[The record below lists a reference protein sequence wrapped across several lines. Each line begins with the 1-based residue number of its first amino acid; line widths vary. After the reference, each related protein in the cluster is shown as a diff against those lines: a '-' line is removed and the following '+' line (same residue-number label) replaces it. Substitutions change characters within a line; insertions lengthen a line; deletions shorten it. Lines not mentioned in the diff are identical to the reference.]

1 MIRITESYSGT
12 RYWPERPSGGPRTG
26 KTAFMRRAAALSAAV
41 VLVAAASS
49 ASAQHVRLDAA
60 YSIHLTGIPIGQGA
74 VILDLN
80 EAGFAAAGTA
90 KFTGLVR
97 MISKGE
103 GTSTVR
109 GSFQQNRVVASL
121 YSMQSNSSDRNE
133 KVDINVVNGFA
144 KEFSVLPPPK
154 DADAAR
160 VPITQAARTNVV
172 DPLSAGL
179 MLVATPGDVLN
190 PESCNRTLPIF
201 DARFRYDVV
210 LSYLRTEQVAKKT
223 DGYQGPVLV
232 CQARYV
238 PIAGHRTDRPQV
250 QQLANN
256 KELFVWLAP
265 VAGTRVLVPIK
276 VSIATGIGTMVVE
289 ATKFRAGPR

>member
-1 MIRITESYSGT
+1 
-12 RYWPERPSGGPRTG
+12 
-26 KTAFMRRAAALSAAV
+26 MRRLAVPAAGLLLAAIATSAAA
-41 VLVAAASS
+41 
-49 ASAQHVRLDAA
+49 QTTRLDAV

-80 EAGFAAAGTA
+80 ENGFAAAGTA

-109 GSFQQNRVVASL
+109 GSFQANRVISSL
-121 YSMQSNSSDRNE
+121 FSTESNTSDRKE
-133 KVDINVVNGFA
+133 KVEIVVENGFA
-144 KEFSVLPPPK
+144 KEFSVLPPPP
-154 DADAAR
+154 DLDVNR
-160 VPITQAARTNVV
+160 VPLTTAARTNVV

-179 MLVATPGDVLN
+179 MLVSAPGDVLK
-190 PESCNRTLPIF
+190 PESCNRTIPIF
-201 DARFRYDVV
+201 DARFRYDVE
-210 LSYLRTEQVAKKT
+210 LSYLRTETAPKKIE
-223 DGYQGPVLV
+223 GYQGPIIV
-232 CQARYV
+232 CQARYI

-256 KELFVWLAP
+256 RELFVWLAP

-289 ATKFRAGPR
+289 ATRFRAAPR

>member
-1 MIRITESYSGT
+1 
-12 RYWPERPSGGPRTG
+12 
-26 KTAFMRRAAALSAAV
+26 MRRFAFSAAALLLATGI
-41 VLVAAASS
+41 L
-49 ASAQHVRLDAA
+49 SAQVAQTRLDAT

-80 EAGFAAAGTA
+80 EAGFAAAGSA

-109 GSFQQNRVVASL
+109 GSFQANRVISSL
-121 YSMQSNSSDRNE
+121 YSTQSNTSERNE
-133 KVDINVVNGFA
+133 KIEINVVNGYA
-144 KEFSVLPPPK
+144 KEFSVMPPPK
-154 DADAAR
+154 DLDRNR
-160 VPITQAARTNVV
+160 VPITSADRTNVV

-179 MLVATPGDVLN
+179 MLVSAPGDVLN

-210 LSYLRTEQVAKKT
+210 LSYLRTEKAPTKT
-223 DGYQGPVLV
+223 EGYQGPVLV

-238 PIAGHRTDRPQV
+238 PISGHRTDRPQV

-256 KELFVWLAP
+256 RDLFVWLAP

-276 VSIATGIGTMVVE
+276 VSISTGVGTMVVE
-289 ATKFRAGPR
+289 AMRFRASPMR

>member
-1 MIRITESYSGT
+1 M
-12 RYWPERPSGGPRTG
+12 PRSTLSVAALFLAASTCG
-26 KTAFMRRAAALSAAV
+26 AAA
-41 VLVAAASS
+41 
-49 ASAQHVRLDAA
+49 QQTRLDAA
-60 YSIHLTGIPIGQGA
+60 YSIHLAGIPIGQGA

-97 MISKGE
+97 MIAKGE

-109 GSFQQNRVVASL
+109 GSFQGTRVISSVFST
-121 YSMQSNSSDRNE
+121 QSNTSERNE
-133 KVDINVVNGFA
+133 KVEISVENGFA

-154 DADAAR
+154 DLDVNR

-179 MLVATPGDVLN
+179 MLVATQGDVLN
-190 PESCNRTLPIF
+190 PASCNRTIPIF
-201 DARFRYDVV
+201 DARFRYDVE
-210 LSYLRTEQVAKKT
+210 LTYLRTEQAPKKT
-223 DGYQGPVLV
+223 EGYQGPILV
-232 CQARYV
+232 CQARYI

-250 QQLANN
+250 QQLAKNR
-256 KELFVWLAP
+256 ELFVSLAP

-289 ATKFRAGPR
+289 ATRFRTIPAR

>member
-1 MIRITESYSGT
+1 
-12 RYWPERPSGGPRTG
+12 
-26 KTAFMRRAAALSAAV
+26 MRLPAAYAAALLLAAGAPSAF
-41 VLVAAASS
+41 
-49 ASAQHVRLDAA
+49 AQNARLDAA
-60 YSIHLTGIPIGQGA
+60 YSVHLTGIPIGAGA
-74 VILDLN
+74 IILDLN
-80 EAGFAAAGTA
+80 EAGFAAAGSA

-109 GSFQQNRVVASL
+109 GSFQQNRVISSL
-121 YSMQSNSSDRNE
+121 YSTTSNSTERNE
-133 KVDINVVNGFA
+133 KIDINIVNGFA

-154 DADAAR
+154 DLDVNR
-160 VPITQAARTNVV
+160 VPITQADRTNVV

-179 MLVATPGDVLN
+179 ILVSAPGDVLN

-201 DARFRYDVV
+201 DARFRYNVV
-210 LSYLRTEQVAKKT
+210 LTYLRTERAPAKT

-238 PIAGHRTDRPQV
+238 PISGHRTDRPQV

-256 KELFVWLAP
+256 KDLFIWLAP
-265 VAGTRVLVPIK
+265 VAGTRALVPIK
-276 VSIATGIGTMVVE
+276 VSISTALGTMVVE
-289 ATKFRAGPR
+289 ATRFRASAR

>member
-1 MIRITESYSGT
+1 
-12 RYWPERPSGGPRTG
+12 
-26 KTAFMRRAAALSAAV
+26 MRRLAVSAAAL
-41 VLVAAASS
+41 LLLAASTP
-49 ASAQHVRLDAA
+49 AAFAQTRLNAA
-60 YSIHLTGIPIGQGA
+60 YSVYLTGIPIGQGA
-74 VILDLN
+74 IIVDLN
-80 EAGFAAAGTA
+80 EAGYAAAGSA

-109 GSFQQNRVVASL
+109 GSFANNRVISSL
-121 YSMQSNSSDRNE
+121 YSMQSHSVDRDE
-133 KVDINVVNGFA
+133 KVDITVENGFA

-154 DADAAR
+154 DLDINR
-160 VPITQAARTNVV
+160 VPITSAARTNVV

-179 MLVATPGDVLN
+179 VLVAAPGDALS

-210 LSYLRTEQVAKKT
+210 LSYARTEGAPKKVE
-223 DGYQGPVLV
+223 GYTGPVLV

-250 QQLANN
+250 RELANN
-256 KELFVWLAP
+256 RNLFVWLAP
-265 VAGTRVLVPIK
+265 VAGTRALVPIK
-276 VSIATGIGTMVVE
+276 VSIATPIGTMVVE
-289 ATKFRAGPR
+289 ATRFQTGPTPR

>member
-1 MIRITESYSGT
+1 
-12 RYWPERPSGGPRTG
+12 
-26 KTAFMRRAAALSAAV
+26 MRRLAAAAAALFLV
-41 VLVAAASS
+41 VQVLFVQATG
-49 ASAQHVRLDAA
+49 ASAQTTRLDAV

-74 VILDLN
+74 VILDIN
-80 EAGFAAAGTA
+80 QTGFAAAGTA

-109 GSFQQNRVVASL
+109 GSFQANRVIS
-121 YSMQSNSSDRNE
+121 SIFSTQSNTSDRNE
-133 KVDINVVNGFA
+133 KIEIVVENGFA
-144 KEFSVLPPPK
+144 KEFSVMPPPRDLDK
-154 DADAAR
+154 NR
-160 VPITQAARTNVV
+160 VPLTQAARTNVV

-179 MLVATPGDVLN
+179 MLVSAPGDVLN
-190 PESCNRTLPIF
+190 PQSCNRTIPIF

-210 LSYLRTEQVAKKT
+210 LSYLRTETAPKKI
-223 DGYQGPVLV
+223 DGYDGAVLV

-238 PIAGHRTDRPQV
+238 PVAGHRTDRPQV
-250 QQLANN
+250 EQLAKN

-265 VAGTRVLVPIK
+265 VAGTRALVPIK

-289 ATKFRAGPR
+289 ATRFRATQR

>member
-1 MIRITESYSGT
+1 M
-12 RYWPERPSGGPRTG
+12 
-26 KTAFMRRAAALSAAV
+26 KTSRAMRRLALSAATV
-41 VLVAAASS
+41 ILATGVAEAQS
-49 ASAQHVRLDAA
+49 AHTRLDAV
-60 YSIHLTGIPIGQGA
+60 YSVHLTGIPIGQGA

-80 EAGFAAAGTA
+80 DAGFAAAGTA

-103 GTSTVR
+103 GSSTVR
-109 GSFQQNRVVASL
+109 GSFQANRVIS
-121 YSMQSNSSDRNE
+121 SMFSTQSNSGDRNE
-133 KVDINVVNGFA
+133 KVEINVVNGFA

-154 DADAAR
+154 DLDRNR
-160 VPITQAARTNVV
+160 VPITNADRTNVV

-179 MLVATPGDVLN
+179 MLVSAPGDVLN

-210 LSYLRTEQVAKKT
+210 LSYLRTEKAAAKT

-250 QQLANN
+250 QQLASNRD
-256 KELFVWLAP
+256 LFVWLAP

-276 VSIATGIGTMVVE
+276 VSIATGVGTMVVE
-289 ATKFRAGPR
+289 ATRFRAGPPR

>member
-1 MIRITESYSGT
+1 MILPGESLRPDPSPDPSTE
-12 RYWPERPSGGPRTG
+12 RTS
-26 KTAFMRRAAALSAAV
+26 FMRRLAVPAAV
-41 VLVAAASS
+41 LFMAASASGAFAQTTQPS
-49 ASAQHVRLDAA
+49 A
-60 YSIHLTGIPIGQGA
+60 LTFDYVLEIAIGQGP

-80 EAGFAAAGTA
+80 ESGFAAAGTA

-109 GSFQQNRVVASL
+109 GAFTQNRVTSSVYAT
-121 YSMQSNSSDRNE
+121 QSNSSERKE
-133 KVDINVVNGFA
+133 KIDIVVENGFA
-144 KEFSVLPPPK
+144 KEFSVLPPPP
-154 DADAAR
+154 DLDRNR
-160 VPITQAARTNVV
+160 VPITQDARTNVV

-179 MLVATPGDVLN
+179 MLVSAPGDVLN
-190 PESCNRTLPIF
+190 PQSCNRTLPIF

-210 LSYLRTEQVAKKT
+210 LSYLRTETAPKKT

-238 PIAGHRTDRPQV
+238 PVAGHRTDRQQV

-265 VAGTRVLVPIK
+265 VSDTRVLVPIK
-276 VSIATGIGTMVVE
+276 VSISTPIGTMVVE
-289 ATKFRAGPR
+289 ATRFRATPR

>member
-1 MIRITESYSGT
+1 MIPLTESARPGLRT
-12 RYWPERPSGGPRTG
+12 ERIS
-26 KTAFMRRAAALSAAV
+26 FMRRFVVPAAAMLLAAHATGA
-41 VLVAAASS
+41 L
-49 ASAQHVRLDAA
+49 AQTTRLDAA

-80 EAGFAAAGTA
+80 EAGFAAAGSA

-103 GTSTVR
+103 GASTVR
-109 GSFQQNRVVASL
+109 GSFLQNRVISSIYAT
-121 YSMQSNSSDRNE
+121 QSNTSDRNE
-133 KVDINVVNGFA
+133 KIEIVVENGFA
-144 KEFSVLPPPK
+144 KEFSVLPPPP
-154 DADAAR
+154 DLDRNR

-179 MLVATPGDVLN
+179 MLVSAPGDVMN
-190 PESCNRTLPIF
+190 PGSCNRTVPIF

-210 LSYLRTEQVAKKT
+210 LSYLRTEKASTKT

-238 PIAGHRTDRPQV
+238 PVAGHRTDRPQV

-256 KELFVWLAP
+256 RELFVWLAP

-289 ATKFRAGPR
+289 ATRFRAIPR

>member
-1 MIRITESYSGT
+1 
-12 RYWPERPSGGPRTG
+12 
-26 KTAFMRRAAALSAAV
+26 MRRAAAFSAAF
-41 VLVAAASS
+41 VLFAGVPAAD
-49 ASAQHVRLDAA
+49 AQQQVRLDAA
-60 YSIHLTGIPIGQGA
+60 YSVHLTGIPIGQGA

-80 EAGFAAAGTA
+80 ESGFAAAGTA

-109 GSFQQNRVVASL
+109 GTFQQNRVIASL
-121 YSMQSNSSDRNE
+121 YSMQSNSTDRNE

-154 DADAAR
+154 DAEIKR
-160 VPITQAARTNVV
+160 VPLTQAARTNVV

-179 MLVATPGDVLN
+179 MLVSAPGDVLN

-210 LSYLRTEQVAKKT
+210 LSYLRTEQAPKKI
-223 DGYQGPVLV
+223 DGYSGPILV

-256 KELFVWLAP
+256 RELFVWLAP

-276 VSIATGIGTMVVE
+276 VSISTGIGTMVVE
-289 ATKFRAGPR
+289 ATRFRSSAAR

>member
-1 MIRITESYSGT
+1 
-12 RYWPERPSGGPRTG
+12 
-26 KTAFMRRAAALSAAV
+26 MRRFAVSAAV
-41 VLVAAASS
+41 LAIAAGVSS
-49 ASAQHVRLDAA
+49 AEAQTARLDAA
-60 YSIHLTGIPIGQGA
+60 YSVHLTGIPIGAGA
-74 VILDLN
+74 VVLDLN
-80 EAGFAAAGTA
+80 EAGFAAAGSA

-109 GSFQQNRVVASL
+109 GTFQNNRVVSSL
-121 YSMQSNSSDRNE
+121 YSTQSNTSDRKE
-133 KVDINVVNGFA
+133 KIDITVINGFA

-154 DADAAR
+154 DLDQNR
-160 VPITQAARTNVV
+160 VPITQADRTNVV

-179 MLVATPGDVLN
+179 MLVSAPGDVLN
-190 PESCNRTLPIF
+190 PDSCNRTLPIF

-210 LSYLRTEQVAKKT
+210 LSYLRTEKAPTKT

-238 PIAGHRTDRPQV
+238 PISGHRTDRPQV

-256 KELFVWLAP
+256 RELFIWLAP

-276 VSIATGIGTMVVE
+276 VSISTSIGTMVVE
-289 ATKFRAGPR
+289 ATKFRATPTR

>member
-1 MIRITESYSGT
+1 
-12 RYWPERPSGGPRTG
+12 
-26 KTAFMRRAAALSAAV
+26 MRRPAALAALVLAAATSGAL
-41 VLVAAASS
+41 
-49 ASAQHVRLDAA
+49 AQQARLDAA
-60 YSIHLTGIPIGQGA
+60 YSVHLTGIPIGQGA
-74 VILDLN
+74 VVLDLN
-80 EAGFAAAGTA
+80 EAGFAAAGSA

-97 MISKGE
+97 MIAKGE

-109 GSFQQNRVVASL
+109 GIFQNNRVISSL
-121 YSMQSNSSDRNE
+121 YSTQSNSTERNE
-133 KVDINVVNGFA
+133 KIDINVVNGFA
-144 KEFSVLPPPK
+144 KEFSVLPPPP
-154 DADAAR
+154 DLDVNR

-179 MLVATPGDVLN
+179 ILVSAPGDVLS

-210 LSYLRTEQVAKKT
+210 LSYLRTEQASNKV
-223 DGYQGPVLV
+223 DGYKGPVLV

-238 PIAGHRTDRPQV
+238 PIAGHRTDRPSV

-256 KELFVWLAP
+256 RELFVWLAP

-276 VSIATGIGTMVVE
+276 VSISTGVGTMVVE
-289 ATKFRAGPR
+289 ATRFRAAPR

>member
-1 MIRITESYSGT
+1 MHS
-12 RYWPERPSGGPRTG
+12 
-26 KTAFMRRAAALSAAV
+26 MRRLAVPAAIVVLAAQTIGAAA
-41 VLVAAASS
+41 
-49 ASAQHVRLDAA
+49 QTTRLDAA
-60 YSIHLTGIPIGQGA
+60 YSVHLTGIPIGQGI
-74 VILDLN
+74 VVLDVN
-80 EAGFAAAGTA
+80 EAGFAAAGSV

-103 GTSTVR
+103 GASTVR
-109 GSFQQNRVVASL
+109 GSFRANRVISSVYAT
-121 YSMQSNSSDRNE
+121 QSTSTERNE
-133 KVDINVVNGFA
+133 KIDITVENGFA
-144 KEFSVLPPPK
+144 KEFSVLPPPT
-154 DADAAR
+154 DLSQNR
-160 VPITQAARTNVV
+160 VPITNADRTNVV

-179 MLVATPGDVLN
+179 MLVSAPGDVLN

-210 LSYLRTEQVAKKT
+210 LSYLRSEKAPVKT

-276 VSIATGIGTMVVE
+276 VSISTGIGTMVVE
-289 ATKFRAGPR
+289 ATRFRAATR

>member
-1 MIRITESYSGT
+1 MIPATESA
-12 RYWPERPSGGPRTG
+12 RPGPRTERTPG
-26 KTAFMRRAAALSAAV
+26 MHRYAVPAAV
-41 VLVAAASS
+41 LLLAAS
-49 ASAQHVRLDAA
+49 ATGALAQTTRLDAA
-60 YSIHLTGIPIGQGA
+60 YSVHLTGIPIGQGA
-74 VILDLN
+74 VILDVN
-80 EAGFAAAGTA
+80 EAGFAAAGSA

-109 GSFQQNRVVASL
+109 GSFLQNRVISSVYAT
-121 YSMQSNSSDRNE
+121 QSNTSDRNE
-133 KVDINVVNGFA
+133 KIDIVVENGFA
-144 KEFSVLPPPK
+144 KEFSVLPPPP
-154 DADAAR
+154 DLDRNR

-179 MLVATPGDVLN
+179 MLVSTQGDVMN

-210 LSYLRTEQVAKKT
+210 LSYLRTEKASVKT
-223 DGYQGPVLV
+223 EGYQGPVLV

-238 PIAGHRTDRPQV
+238 PVAGHRTDRPQV

-256 KELFVWLAP
+256 RDLFVWLAP

-276 VSIATGIGTMVVE
+276 VSISTGIGTMVVE
-289 ATKFRAGPR
+289 ATRFRTSQR

>member
-1 MIRITESYSGT
+1 
-12 RYWPERPSGGPRTG
+12 
-26 KTAFMRRAAALSAAV
+26 
-41 VLVAAASS
+41 
-49 ASAQHVRLDAA
+49 
-60 YSIHLTGIPIGQGA
+60 
-74 VILDLN
+74 
-80 EAGFAAAGTA
+80 
-90 KFTGLVR
+90 
-97 MISKGE
+97 
-103 GTSTVR
+103 
-109 GSFQQNRVVASL
+109 
-121 YSMQSNSSDRNE
+121 
-133 KVDINVVNGFA
+133 VN
-144 KEFSVLPPPK
+144 
-154 DADAAR
+154 R

-179 MLVATPGDVLN
+179 ILVAAPGDVMN

-210 LSYLRTEQVAKKT
+210 LSYLRTEAAPKKT
-223 DGYQGPVLV
+223 EGYQGPVLV

-256 KELFVWLAP
+256 RELFVWLAP

-289 ATKFRAGPR
+289 ATRFRAIPSR

>member
-1 MIRITESYSGT
+1 MIPPTESVHPDP
-12 RYWPERPSGGPRTG
+12 RIERTS
-26 KTAFMRRAAALSAAV
+26 FMRRLAVPAAV
-41 VLVAAASS
+41 LLLAAS
-49 ASAQHVRLDAA
+49 ASGAFAQQTRLDAA
-60 YSIHLTGIPIGQGA
+60 YSVHLTGIPIGQGA

-80 EAGFAAAGTA
+80 EAGFAAAGSA

-109 GSFQQNRVVASL
+109 GTFQQNRVISSIYAT
-121 YSMQSNSSDRNE
+121 QSISSDRNE
-133 KVDINVVNGFA
+133 KIGITVENGFA
-144 KEFSVLPPPK
+144 KEFSVLPPPP
-154 DADAAR
+154 DLDVNR

-179 MLVATPGDVLN
+179 ILVAAPGDVLN

-210 LSYLRTEQVAKKT
+210 LSYLRTEAAPKKT
-223 DGYQGPVLV
+223 EGYQGPVLV

-256 KELFVWLAP
+256 RELFVWLAP
-265 VAGTRVLVPIK
+265 VTGTRVLVPIK

-289 ATKFRAGPR
+289 ATRFRAIPSR

>member
-1 MIRITESYSGT
+1 
-12 RYWPERPSGGPRTG
+12 
-26 KTAFMRRAAALSAAV
+26 MRRSAVFAASLA
-41 VLVAAASS
+41 LVAGASA
-49 ASAQHVRLDAA
+49 ASAQQTRLDAA
-60 YSIHLTGIPIGQGA
+60 YSVYLTGIPIGQGA

-80 EAGFAAAGTA
+80 ESGFAAAGTA

-97 MISKGE
+97 MIAKGE

-109 GSFQQNRVVASL
+109 GSFMNNRIVSSL
-121 YSMQSNSSDRNE
+121 YSMQSNSSERSE
-133 KVDINVVNGFA
+133 KVDITVVNGFA

-154 DADAAR
+154 DLDQNR
-160 VPITQAARTNVV
+160 VPITAAARTNVV

-179 MLVATPGDVLN
+179 MLASAPGDVLN

-210 LSYLRTEQVAKKT
+210 LSYLRTENAPKKVN
-223 DGYQGPVLV
+223 GYTGPVLV

-256 KELFVWLAP
+256 RELFVWLAP

-276 VSIATGIGTMVVE
+276 VSIATSIGTMIVE
-289 ATKFRAGPR
+289 ATRFRATPFTDAADRGR

>member
-1 MIRITESYSGT
+1 MIPVTESALRPKY
-12 RYWPERPSGGPRTG
+12 ERTS
-26 KTAFMRRAAALSAAV
+26 FMRRFVVPAAVLMLAVHATGAAA
-41 VLVAAASS
+41 
-49 ASAQHVRLDAA
+49 QTTRLDAA
-60 YSIHLTGIPIGQGA
+60 YSVHLTGIPIGQGA
-74 VILDLN
+74 VVLDIN

-109 GSFQQNRVVASL
+109 GSFMQNRVISSIYAT
-121 YSMQSNSSDRNE
+121 QSNSSDRNE
-133 KVDINVVNGFA
+133 KIDIVVENGFA
-144 KEFSVLPPPK
+144 KEFSVMPPPP
-154 DADAAR
+154 DLDRNR

-179 MLVATPGDVLN
+179 MLVSTQGDVLN

-210 LSYLRTEQVAKKT
+210 LSYARTEKASAKT

-256 KELFVWLAP
+256 KDLFVWLAP

-276 VSIATGIGTMVVE
+276 VSISTGIGTMVVE
-289 ATKFRAGPR
+289 ATRFRASRR

>member
-1 MIRITESYSGT
+1 MILATESV
-12 RYWPERPSGGPRTG
+12 PPDPRPGRTSSMLRF
-26 KTAFMRRAAALSAAV
+26 AVPAAALLLAAS
-41 VLVAAASS
+41 ASS
-49 ASAQHVRLDAA
+49 AASQQTRLDAA
-60 YSIHLTGIPIGQGA
+60 YSVHLAGIPIGQGA
-74 VILDLN
+74 IILDLN
-80 EAGFAAAGTA
+80 EAGFAAAGSA

-97 MISKGE
+97 MIAKGE

-109 GSFQQNRVVASL
+109 GTFQANRVVS
-121 YSMQSNSSDRNE
+121 SMYATQSNSTERNE
-133 KVDINVVNGFA
+133 KIEINVVNGFA

-154 DADAAR
+154 DADVNR

-179 MLVATPGDVLN
+179 VLVSAPGDVLN

-210 LSYLRTEQVAKKT
+210 LSYLRTEQASKKT
-223 DGYQGPVLV
+223 EGYQGPVLV

-256 KELFVWLAP
+256 RDLFVYLAP
-265 VAGTRVLVPIK
+265 VAGTRILVPIK
-276 VSIATGIGTMVVE
+276 VSIGTTVGTMVVE
-289 ATKFRAGPR
+289 ATRFRASPSR